1 MISIVDVIQ
10 AKKRKILNYL
20 VKIGCFTAL
29 KQYQALCLQQ
39 ACMFR
44 EYESIKILVEE
55 GKVAINKDEQEKTLN
70 ILRKPSDLENCWSFS
85 T

>member
-1 MISIVDVIQ
+1 
-10 AKKRKILNYL
+10 
-20 VKIGCFTAL
+20 
-29 KQYQALCLQQ
+29 
-39 ACMFR
+39 MFR

-55 GKVAINKDEQEKTLN
+55 GKVTINKDEQEKILN